1 MPFKF
6 SRKIQSLAAF
16 PILATIALTPASAL
30 PASSVKV
37 THVVIIWLKRPHNA
51 GDQAALIHA
60 SREFRGMNG
69 VLRVEAGPALPV
81 TGPGLEQSFDLL
93 VVFTFRDQRAL
104 REFEKDPR
112 HLRAIH
118 QVLQPLVKHYV
129 VYNGLAE

>member
-37 THVVIIWLKRPHNA
+37 THVVI
-51 GDQAALIHA
+51 
-60 SREFRGMNG
+60 M
-69 VLRVEAGPALPV
+69 
-81 TGPGLEQSFDLL
+81 
-93 VVFTFRDQRAL
+93 
-104 REFEKDPR
+104 
-112 HLRAIH
+112 
-118 QVLQPLVKHYV
+118 KHYV